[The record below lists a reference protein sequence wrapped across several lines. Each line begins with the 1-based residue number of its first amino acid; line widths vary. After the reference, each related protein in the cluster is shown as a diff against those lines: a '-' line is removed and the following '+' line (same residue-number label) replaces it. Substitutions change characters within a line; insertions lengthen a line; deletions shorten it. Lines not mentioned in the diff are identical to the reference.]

1 MLDKTLRVVNAFP
14 VEEDD
19 DVARVTTPEQFKA
32 LGHPMRHR
40 LLFALGQ
47 GQATISQLA
56 AALGSNKGNIAHHLK
71 VLAAAGLVRPAGTR
85 QVRGGT
91 ERYYQRASRGLKYD
105 NAATTDVAFRA
116 LAAEIA
122 AAEPGPFL
130 MLRTLRLTP
139 EHAKQLTATLRDL
152 AHQAEDAGD
161 QPRYGLLLGLYQP
174 AQPSPPDP
182 APSSLPPTGPPAAG
196 EPGNT
201 TSAT

>member
-1 MLDKTLRVVNAFP
+1 MG
-14 VEEDD
+14 EDD
-19 DVARVTTPEQFKA
+19 FAGITTPEQFKA

-47 GQATISQLA
+47 GGQATISQLA

-91 ERYYQRASRGLKYD
+91 EQYYQRASRGLTYD
-105 NAATTDVAFRA
+105 DAATTEVAFRA

-122 AAEPGPFL
+122 AAEPEPFL
-130 MLRTLRLTP
+130 IMRTLRLTP
-139 EHAKQLTATLRDL
+139 EHAQQLTATLNDL
-152 AHQAEDAGD
+152 ARQAEDASD

-174 AQPSPPDP
+174 AQPPPPNP
-182 APSSLPPTGPPAAG
+182 APPAAPATGPPAAG
-196 EPGNT
+196 EPGNE
-201 TSAT
+201 TSAM